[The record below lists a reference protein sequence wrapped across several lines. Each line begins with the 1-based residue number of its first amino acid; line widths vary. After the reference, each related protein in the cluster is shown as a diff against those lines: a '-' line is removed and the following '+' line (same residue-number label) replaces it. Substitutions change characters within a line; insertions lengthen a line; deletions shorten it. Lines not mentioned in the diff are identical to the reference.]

1 MLIQNVN
8 NNNDS
13 KEKMETSDS
22 ECVVIINL
30 YILRD
35 KQIDVQANG
44 AMVIT
49 ARCSFKTTKYKKTP
63 LWTYTEY
70 EIFILIIQPADNDEL
85 IDDLLHQI

>member
-8 NNNDS
+8 NNDS
-13 KEKMETSDS
+13 KGMIKTRNT
-22 ECVVIINL
+22 ECIVIINL

-49 ARCSFKTTKYKKTP
+49 ARCYFETTKYKKTP
-63 LWTYTEY
+63 LWTYTKY

-85 IDDLLHQI
+85 I